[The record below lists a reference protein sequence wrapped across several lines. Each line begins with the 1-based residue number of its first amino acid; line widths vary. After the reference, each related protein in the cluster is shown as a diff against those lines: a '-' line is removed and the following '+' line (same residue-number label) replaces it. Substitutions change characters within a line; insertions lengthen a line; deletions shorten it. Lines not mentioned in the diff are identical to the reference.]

1 MKDAETTVG
10 NVNHG
15 DTFRVQKLPR
25 SPEAPALASHFV
37 AGDELH

>member
-10 NVNHG
+10 DVNHG
-15 DTFRVQKLPR
+15 DTFRVRKRPR